1 MTVLSKL
8 LKPLYR
14 YQLFWDLAAPLSR
27 FYPVSNMM
35 KLPSSIIVEPTNACN
50 LRCPVCPT
58 HFDMI
63 RKRGFLKND
72 VLRAVVDD
80 FKNIKKKPTIAFN
93 FAGEPTL
100 HKGLNEHIKYA
111 HDHGHY
117 TFVSTNVSF
126 VNKEMSTKLIAAGLS
141 GIHLCIDGFT
151 KESQESY
158 RVGSKF
164 EVIKKNIEDFMAAK
178 NELNASN
185 PKVVIQTLLTSFSEN
200 EMKEIVNWAEEL
212 GVDSVNFKTLSMGT
226 YTTDEMKRK
235 YAFLLPNNAKY
246 RRKVTTLQRSLC
258 SQPIRGSV
266 VYWNGELGL
275 CCVDFDNKVKMSNVL
290 DGGFIQAWRMKSNAE
305 KRLGGFRKQY
315 VMCKN
320 CSLANADFMG
330 LEISLS
336 KKESYREFFIH

>member
-14 YQLFWDLAAPLSR
+14 YQLFWDIVAPLSR
-27 FYPVSNMM
+27 FYPVSYMM
-35 KLPSSIIVEPTNACN
+35 QLPSSIIVEPTNACN

-58 HFDMI
+58 HFDML
-63 RKRGFLKND
+63 RKRGFLTND
-72 VLRAVVDD
+72 VLKAVVDD
-80 FKNIKKKPTIAFN
+80 FKAFKKKPKIAFN
-93 FAGEPTL
+93 FAGEPIL

-126 VNKEMSTKLIAAGLS
+126 LSKEMSTRLIEAGLS

-164 EVIKKNIEDFMAAK
+164 EVIKKNIEDFMTAK
-178 NELNASN
+178 KELNASN
-185 PKVVIQTLLTSFSEN
+185 PKVIIQTLLTSFSEN
-200 EMKEIVNWAEEL
+200 EMKEIVDWAEEL
-212 GVDSVNFKTLSMGT
+212 GVDAVNFKTLSMGT
-226 YTTDEMKRK
+226 YTTDEMKKK

-246 RRKVTTLQRSLC
+246 RRKTTTVQRSLC
-258 SQPIRGSV
+258 SQPNRQSV

-290 DGGFIQAWRMKSNAE
+290 DGGFIKAWRMQSNAE
-305 KRLGGFRKQY
+305 KRLGGFRRQY

-330 LEISLS
+330 LEISLNE
-336 KKESYREFFIH
+336 KDRYREFFNH